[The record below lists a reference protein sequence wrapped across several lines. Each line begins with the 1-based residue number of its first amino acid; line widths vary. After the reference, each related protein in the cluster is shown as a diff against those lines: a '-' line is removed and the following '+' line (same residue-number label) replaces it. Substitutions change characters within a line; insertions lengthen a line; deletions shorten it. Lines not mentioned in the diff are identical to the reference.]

1 MPISAEFSM
10 QTLTVEDFR
19 VAFSGLNGASLR
31 GHAMKIWEFRKLIY
45 GKRLQPYHS

>member
-19 VAFSGLNGASLR
+19 VAFSGNGASLR
-31 GHAMKIWEFRKLIY
+31 GDAMKIWEFRKLIY
-45 GKRLQPYHS
+45 GKRVQPSHS